1 MHAIERI
8 TDRITLVLLTIGIWS
23 GRKKL
28 RAEDLK
34 LGTEVPPEDLVS
46 LGSKRVCNP
55 ESLKVFNRLKKGAE
69 RACLR
74 GGTRFLGGFAIP
86 NGRADAVADELDE
99 IKAEFEQEAGQF
111 LQSYEQDLEDWI
123 VQHPRWE
130 GPIRRAIEPANV
142 VGGRLRFGY
151 QLIQIAPADK
161 SGTLVEEVKGL
172 GDGVFAEVAQVAR
185 ELDES
190 FLGKEVLHRRALGTF
205 RIIREKLDCLSF
217 IDPRIQP
224 IVDTIDDWFR
234 RLPVKGPIAGGIF
247 NEGWSLA
254 SLLGDPDKLARH
266 GAGQWALQHGQDSD
280 DDGTNSDDEAS
291 APAAPTEPEPA
302 CEASSVSSVDDD
314 DLEALFGDLE
324 ASEPTPEVTQDGE
337 DDGAEVPE
345 VRPEETTAEETT
357 AEETREPEPALAED
371 QSFFF

>member
-1 MHAIERI
+1 
-8 TDRITLVLLTIGIWS
+8 
-23 GRKKL
+23 
-28 RAEDLK
+28 
-34 LGTEVPPEDLVS
+34 
-46 LGSKRVCNP
+46 
-55 ESLKVFNRLKKGAE
+55 
-69 RACLR
+69 
-74 GGTRFLGGFAIP
+74 
-86 NGRADAVADELDE
+86 VADELDE
-99 IKAEFEQEAGQF
+99 IKTEFEQEAGQF

-130 GPIRRAIEPANV
+130 VPIRRAIEPANV

-234 RLPVKGPIAGGIF
+234 RLPVKGPITGGIF

-266 GAGQWALQHGQDSD
+266 GAGQWALQNGQGRD
-280 DDGTNSDDEAS
+280 DDGTDSDAEAS
-291 APAAPTEPEPA
+291 APAASTEPEPA
-302 CEASSVSSVDDD
+302 CEDSSVSSANDD
-314 DLEALFGDLE
+314 DLEALFGDLD
-324 ASEPTPEVTQDGE
+324 ASELTEEVAQDG
-337 DDGAEVPE
+337 DDDDAEVPE
-345 VRPEETTAEETT
+345 VRPEETTAEGSA
-357 AEETREPEPALAED
+357 AEETNEPEPALAED